1 VRSTPLVITDLAE
14 RARRGD
20 FAFEPYFPGVE
31 IHRIYGDENNGPSA
45 ILLRYQPGAHAPQ
58 HSHPAY
64 EHVFVLVGEQSDE
77 RGRYPEGTLVVNPPN
92 SRHDEVHSDGG
103 CVVLVIKERPVVF
116 SSPAG
121 T

>member
-1 VRSTPLVITDLAE
+1 MRTTSLVIPDLAE

-20 FAFEPYFPGVE
+20 FAFEPYFPGIE
-31 IHRIYGDENNGPSA
+31 IHRIYGDENDGPSA
-45 ILLRYQPGAHAPQ
+45 ILLRYQPGARAPE

-77 RGRYPEGTLVVNPPN
+77 RGKYPAGTLVVNAPH
-92 SRHDEVHSDGG
+92 SRHDDVHSDGG
-103 CVVLVIKERPVVF
+103 CIVLVIKERPVVF